1 MRFLALSIILSV
13 TSSSMSVSVCIYK
26 KRYRVGSLNL
36 QYFTSIIIPI
46 TAIIFFFD
54 KLQNYRF
61 NTIML

>member
-13 TSSSMSVSVCIYK
+13 TTLSMSVSVCIYK
-26 KRYRVGSLNL
+26 KRYLVGSLNL

-54 KLQNYRF
+54 KILI
-61 NTIML
+61 TKL